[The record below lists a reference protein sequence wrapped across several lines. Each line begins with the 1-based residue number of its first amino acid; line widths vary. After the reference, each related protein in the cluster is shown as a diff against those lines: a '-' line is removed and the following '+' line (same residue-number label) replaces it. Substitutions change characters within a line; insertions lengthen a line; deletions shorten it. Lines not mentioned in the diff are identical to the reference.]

1 MELLKDENFREK
13 DNNSDMT
20 NISTYE
26 EDLF

>member
-13 DNNSDMT
+13 DNKSDMT